1 MGCFNTYSVAL
12 QYALP
17 FSWYENTKSI
27 AFMHLFV
34 RGLNPFDYMWEFD
47 PNIGNVVLKTL
58 YSRTLGA
65 PLVRGVDVTQ
75 EVIEQKAFESV
86 ELVNRRSL
94 TCCADEG
101 IKILRKHGHLH

>member
-1 MGCFNTYSVAL
+1 MNFFMAQKNTD
-12 QYALP
+12 
-17 FSWYENTKSI
+17 SI
-27 AFMHLFV
+27 AFVHLLIT
-34 RGLNPFDYMWEFD
+34 GQNLFDDMWEFD
-47 PNIGNVVLKTL
+47 PIISNVLLKTL
-58 YSRTLGA
+58 NSQTLGA
-65 PLVRGVDVTQ
+65 ALVRGVDVTR